1 MSGGAL
7 TNYEHNLFILG
18 EWADRV
24 EAENP
29 LLAEHMR
36 DLYDLLYK
44 YDYYMSG
51 DIGEDEVS
59 KAWEAFHTKWFD
71 VSKEDLAGRIAMN
84 AMKQAEAYVESVSK
98 GYDPRPRWWEV
109 RG

>member
-7 TNYEHNLFILG
+7 TNCEHNLFVLG
-18 EWADRV
+18 DWADRV

-51 DIGEDEVS
+51 DIGKDEVF
-59 KAWEAFHTKWFD
+59 KAWEAFHTKWFCVPKD
-71 VSKEDLAGRIAMN
+71 AMADHILSKV
-84 AMKQAEAYVESVSK
+84 KAEADAYIDSIRL
-98 GYDPRPRWWEV
+98 GYDPRPKWWEV
-109 RG
+109 RD